1 MTKSWGYHLM
11 LDCAGCS
18 KIDSRDNIYE
28 FVKDLVNQIEMT
40 AHGEPIIEY
49 LLPGDPN
56 QGYSLMQLIT
66 TSNICGHFMEL
77 DGTAYFDIFSCKEFD
92 LTMVQNIVYKYFAP
106 NQVNVNFL
114 VRQAGIAV

>member
-1 MTKSWGYHLM
+1 MTKCWGYHLM

-18 KIDSRDNIYE
+18 NIDSRDNIYQ
-28 FVKDLVNQIEMT
+28 FVKDLVNQIKMT

-92 LTMVQNIVYKYFAP
+92 LTVAQNVVHKYFAP
-106 NQVNVNFL
+106 KQVKVNFL
-114 VRQAGIAV
+114 TRQAG